1 MNSINTE
8 KNSKEEKKI
17 KIRNNSYNS
26 ILNKLNNNSTN
37 SLLSTTKDSNYYM
50 RESELLSKY
59 IKDYQDKNKEYPK
72 TDLSFYKFGRIIGKG
87 DFGKVNLDLNVL
99 IGRIIS
105 IKSFNKDIKNELYE
119 KKYYMKLI

>member
-59 IKDYQDKNKEYPK
+59 IKDY
-72 TDLSFYKFGRIIGKG
+72 
-87 DFGKVNLDLNVL
+87 
-99 IGRIIS
+99 
-105 IKSFNKDIKNELYE
+105 
-119 KKYYMKLI
+119 